1 MSMLHRIRL
10 ELTVLAAV
18 AISITALVFAISDDG
33 ARSVVAD
40 RQAGEDSEL
49 VVSSVAIPDG
59 AREVEIVEFKYEPDP
74 VRVAVGATVVWSNS
88 DLAAHTVTAD
98 DGSWGSK
105 YMAQGDVFSRTFD
118 EPGVYV
124 YYCELHP
131 PRQAGIAGASG
142 GDKLVAGGGGSGMQG
157 RIIVEQRGLGG
168 K

>member
-1 MSMLHRIRL
+1 MLHRIRL

-33 ARSVVAD
+33 ARAVVAD
-40 RQAGEDSEL
+40 PGAGQDSTQI
-49 VVSSVAIPDG
+49 VSSEGIPDG
-59 AREVEIVEFKYEPDP
+59 AREVAIVEFKYDPDP
-74 VRVAVGATVVWSNS
+74 VRVAAGTTVVWSNS

-105 YMAQGDVFSRTFD
+105 YMAQGDVFQVTFD

-142 GDKLVAGGGGSGMQG
+142 GDKLVVGGGGHGMQG
-157 RIIVEQRGLGG
+157 RIIVEECDLCN

>member
-1 MSMLHRIRL
+1 MLHRIRL

-33 ARSVVAD
+33 ARTVVAD
-40 RQAGEDSEL
+40 LLAGQESEL
-49 VVSSVAIPDG
+49 GVSADGIPDG
-59 AREVEIVEFKYEPDP
+59 AREVAIVEFKYDPDP
-74 VRVAVGATVVWSNS
+74 IRIAAGTTVVWSNS

-98 DGSWGSK
+98 DGSWGSE
-105 YMAQGDVFSRTFD
+105 YMARGDVFSTTFD

-142 GDKLVAGGGGSGMQG
+142 GDKLVLGGGGSGMQG
-157 RIIVEQRGLGG
+157 RIIVEECDLCN

>member
-1 MSMLHRIRL
+1 LS
-10 ELTVLAAV
+10 VSA
-18 AISITALVFAISDDG
+18 DG
-33 ARSVVAD
+33 
-40 RQAGEDSEL
+40 
-49 VVSSVAIPDG
+49 IPDG

-74 VRVAVGATVVWSNS
+74 VRVAVGTTVVWSNS